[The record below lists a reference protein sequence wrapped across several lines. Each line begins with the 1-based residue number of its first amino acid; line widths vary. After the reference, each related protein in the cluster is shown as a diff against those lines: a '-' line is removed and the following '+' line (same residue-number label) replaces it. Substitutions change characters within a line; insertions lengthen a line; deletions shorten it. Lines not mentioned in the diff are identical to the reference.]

1 MTNALLRPLSA
12 VWQTKQV
19 KVPRSTRNSSD
30 HRVVAFAGG
39 AMIDRV
45 SARALVDAGYM
56 QLSEYLQAFPEAN
69 LSSERSLPPAVL
81 NAKPIL
87 DG

>member
-19 KVPRSTRNSSD
+19 KVPLSTRKSSD

-56 QLSEYLQAFPEAN
+56 PLSEYLQAFPEAN
-69 LSSERSLPPAVL
+69 FSCLRRF
-81 NAKPIL
+81 
-87 DG
+87 

>member
-1 MTNALLRPLSA
+1 
-12 VWQTKQV
+12 
-19 KVPRSTRNSSD
+19 
-30 HRVVAFAGG
+30 
-39 AMIDRV
+39 MIDRV

-56 QLSEYLQAFPEAN
+56 PLSEYLQAFPEAN
-69 LSSERSLPPAVL
+69 FSSELSLPPAVL